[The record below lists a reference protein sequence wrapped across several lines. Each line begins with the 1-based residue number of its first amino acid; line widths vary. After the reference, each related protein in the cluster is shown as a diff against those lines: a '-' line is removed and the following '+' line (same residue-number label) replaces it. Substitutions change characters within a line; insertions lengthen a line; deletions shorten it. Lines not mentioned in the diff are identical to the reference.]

1 MESTHAHLKC
11 AQLQHAMYAM
21 GSMHAIGSMH
31 AQLQHA
37 MSASAHLQGSA
48 EVWQLVASVVF
59 PPEPAILA
67 LGVLFQAG
75 IQVAVAGP
83 EPAPV
88 VGVLVKLPATCYL
101 SHLITSPHITL
112 SYTILYYI
120 ILYCIILFII
130 LYYIISY
137 HIRLYYTMLCYIIL
151 YDVVLCYIQFH
162 DTVVYKI
169 YIVFTNVL

>member
-1 MESTHAHLKC
+1 MLLHAYVQGAMESMHAHLKC

-37 MSASAHLQGSA
+37 MSASAHIQGSA

-88 VGVLVKLPATCYL
+88 VGVLVKLPAACYL
-101 SHLITSPHITL
+101 SHLITSH
-112 SYTILYYI
+112 YI
-120 ILYCIILFII
+120 ILYCIIIFII

-137 HIRLYYTMLCYIIL
+137 HIRL
-151 YDVVLCYIQFH
+151 
-162 DTVVYKI
+162 
-169 YIVFTNVL
+169 